1 MQINLLGYL
10 GEYDLSGGIIIKIN
24 YLIYENNFYL
34 LLIFSSLGLSI
45 LLRLFKENSKNNL
58 IMLLPLLII
67 YCFPRLLY
75 QEYIEPLFLIIFF
88 LCLKTDLHQI
98 YFRKVYLSNIVML
111 IYFSI
116 YLSGAVYIRHFSSI
130 Y

>member
-1 MQINLLGYL
+1 MGYL